1 MCVSVQPTHTPMCGG
16 DTGTPTCCSIRRS
29 ATRTHP
35 SCPKRAESAS
45 WGKRLRTLHCEWTSN
60 YIHILSLSLIMYHYI
75 HGESSYLFIHEKH
88 LGTAIIICP
97 VSLFPR
103 SAPSSPDVSP
113 QSSPRPPRANN
124 DRLTLLTRLVRKGEK
139 KGLFVEKMPASI
151 YQVKLASS
159 CLTGSNLEVQRY
171 KVCVYTTLTFILSVM
186 EEAPGSSGL
195 SVLCLCRWW
204 EMRISSSWGTETST
218 TATTSTSPSRLPP
231 SMQYVL
237 LYFSIFRKQIFLS
250 TFA

>member
-1 MCVSVQPTHTPMCGG
+1 MC
-16 DTGTPTCCSIRRS
+16 
-29 ATRTHP
+29 
-35 SCPKRAESAS
+35 
-45 WGKRLRTLHCEWTSN
+45 
-60 YIHILSLSLIMYHYI
+60 HYI
-75 HGESSYLFIHEKH
+75 LGESSSLFIHEKH
-88 LGTAIIICP
+88 LGTAIIIYY

-171 KVCVYTTLTFILSVM
+171 KVCVYTTSTFFLSGNGGSTRFIWPLCFVFCVDGERWESQIHEEQRRLQQRLLQLHPLACLRQCSMCFYISQFSGSKYSCLHLHNSYLSTSLLRSAFILSRCNQNH
-186 EEAPGSSGL
+186 S
-195 SVLCLCRWW
+195 
-204 EMRISSSWGTETST
+204 
-218 TATTSTSPSRLPP
+218 
-231 SMQYVL
+231 L
-237 LYFSIFRKQIFLS
+237 LQIIKLFQ
-250 TFA
+250 TQKN

>member
-1 MCVSVQPTHTPMCGG
+1 
-16 DTGTPTCCSIRRS
+16 
-29 ATRTHP
+29 
-35 SCPKRAESAS
+35 
-45 WGKRLRTLHCEWTSN
+45 
-60 YIHILSLSLIMYHYI
+60 MYHYI

-151 YQVKLASS
+151 YQV
-159 CLTGSNLEVQRY
+159 
-171 KVCVYTTLTFILSVM
+171 
-186 EEAPGSSGL
+186 
-195 SVLCLCRWW
+195 
-204 EMRISSSWGTETST
+204 
-218 TATTSTSPSRLPP
+218 
-231 SMQYVL
+231 
-237 LYFSIFRKQIFLS
+237 
-250 TFA
+250 